1 MVQGI
6 EMTEKLC
13 YRRYIIPPL
22 PPRFRVVPTLL
33 KGGAAVQS
41 PSLLW
46 LWTLSAEDNVISR
59 VRAKDFGAGRLGG
72 LNIYLIFYQKNR
84 SAPIYWGRTNPSAIN
99 ADATFVILI
108 GLLGE

>member
-13 YRRYIIPPL
+13 YRRYIVPPL
-22 PPRFRVVPTLL
+22 PPLL

-59 VRAKDFGAGRLGG
+59 VRATKLWRRTVGG
-72 LNIYLIFYQKNR
+72 IKYLPY
-84 SAPIYWGRTNPSAIN
+84 
-99 ADATFVILI
+99 ILSEE
-108 GLLGE
+108 L